1 MAIRLIAIL
10 LVLALIRF
18 VPELARLRQFDGW
31 RAWYERVAQSSGAAP
46 LLCVGAPVAIAFI
59 VQWGLRGILF
69 GVVSLAF
76 ACAVLFYCWGPRDL
90 ERDVEAVEK
99 APDSARRAQAAQAL
113 LPDGRVGPLAYDA
126 ESLVAATFESAL
138 KRWFGVL
145 FWFALLGPA
154 GALLYRLL
162 QLAAFEPGLAESR
175 AAADA
180 RRAATVID
188 WLPAHFVALALAI
201 VSDFDAVLK
210 SWRDWHATRG
220 DKFELNPGFLDAI
233 ARASVDADVAADEA
247 YREQDAHSPLVA
259 LSDAMV
265 LVRRVLIAWLTVISL
280 VVLGGW
286 FG

>member
-18 VPELARLRQFDGW
+18 MPELARLRQFDGW

-69 GVVSLAF
+69 GAVSLAF
-76 ACAVLFYCWGPRDL
+76 ACVILFYCWGPRDL

-99 APDSARRAQAAQAL
+99 APDSVRRTQAAQAL

-145 FWFALLGPA
+145 FW
-154 GALLYRLL
+154 
-162 QLAAFEPGLAESR
+162 
-175 AAADA
+175 
-180 RRAATVID
+180 
-188 WLPAHFVALALAI
+188 
-201 VSDFDAVLK
+201 
-210 SWRDWHATRG
+210 
-220 DKFELNPGFLDAI
+220 
-233 ARASVDADVAADEA
+233 
-247 YREQDAHSPLVA
+247 
-259 LSDAMV
+259 
-265 LVRRVLIAWLTVISL
+265 
-280 VVLGGW
+280 
-286 FG
+286 